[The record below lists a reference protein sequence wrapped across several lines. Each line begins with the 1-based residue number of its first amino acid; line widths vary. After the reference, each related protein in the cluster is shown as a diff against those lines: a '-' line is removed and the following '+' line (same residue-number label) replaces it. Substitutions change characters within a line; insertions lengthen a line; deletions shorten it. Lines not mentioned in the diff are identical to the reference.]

1 MQSWLNNGLMARA
14 REFLRRHWRRAL
26 QLREKLA
33 LKEEAFHLVLAG
45 VVGVIGGLVN
55 LFFYYAV
62 HLVQPGAPV
71 EVAERLP
78 DWERVLVPTLGGL
91 AAGLWAAVAAG
102 GGGDGVN
109 RVVAAELTGTTG
121 SGAGGGFFAMPEVG
135 DEVLVAF
142 AAMARAMTRP
152 FCGASQ

>member
-26 QLREKLA
+26 QLREKLT

-62 HLVQPGAPV
+62 HLVQPGDPV
-71 EVAERLP
+71 
-78 DWERVLVPTLGGL
+78 D
-91 AAGLWAAVAAG
+91 
-102 GGGDGVN
+102 
-109 RVVAAELTGTTG
+109 
-121 SGAGGGFFAMPEVG
+121 
-135 DEVLVAF
+135 
-142 AAMARAMTRP
+142 
-152 FCGASQ
+152 